1 MLQMKERRYITGL
14 DGLRA
19 IAVLGVISF
28 HVMPTKIVG
37 GWLGVP
43 LFFVLSGYLITDL
56 LIQEYD
62 SKQYI
67 APVKFYLRRLKRLY
81 PALVGMLVVTTT
93 IILLFDKQLI
103 FNLRYILITNLTY
116 VYNFWAINNGQS
128 YFQQFGGASPFTHL
142 WSLSIEGQFYLVW
155 PFVVWA
161 VLKLN
166 MKRLYMSVF
175 LFLMSIAS
183 AILMMILY
191 QPDAINRAYYGT
203 DTRLFALLLGA
214 SLAFIWPSSH
224 LRQTVA
230 KKTKKMLNVTGSIAL
245 VLTVCGLLWL
255 DGQNS
260 ATYYGLMYLFTLVIT
275 VLIAII
281 VHPSSW
287 LSKGFNN
294 RLLNYIGTRSYS
306 IYLYQLPVFVFYEK
320 MIPHYKASFLNVV
333 IEVLIVLGV
342 SEISYRY
349 IENSFRRNNQI
360 KRVMNFFVMSRNRF
374 FAGVILLVIFV
385 FFLGSGLADSRA
397 GIALPETKLQ
407 KELKKNET
415 QVAQRNAIAAKESQ
429 NSKEHQSNK
438 KTLNAEQKV
447 LVKTYDLKS
456 DQYLAF
462 KDMPFKAVG
471 DSVMLDAAP
480 YLQEINNHMVV
491 DAEVGRQSYQTPQ
504 IIEQMA
510 SKGQLAPNML
520 IGLGTNGVIKRQD
533 LDRMMATFGKKR
545 QVYWVNNFVQSR
557 SWQNDNNKM
566 LSEADKHYPNLHVI
580 DWHSLAQQ
588 HVDWFADDGV
598 HPGVAGDHNYVRL
611 LVEKVC
617 QVNGIK

>member
-1 MLQMKERRYITGL
+1 
-14 DGLRA
+14 
-19 IAVLGVISF
+19 
-28 HVMPTKIVG
+28 
-37 GWLGVP
+37 
-43 LFFVLSGYLITDL
+43 
-56 LIQEYD
+56 
-62 SKQYI
+62 
-67 APVKFYLRRLKRLY
+67 
-81 PALVGMLVVTTT
+81 
-93 IILLFDKQLI
+93 
-103 FNLRYILITNLTY
+103 
-116 VYNFWAINNGQS
+116 
-128 YFQQFGGASPFTHL
+128 
-142 WSLSIEGQFYLVW
+142 
-155 PFVVWA
+155 
-161 VLKLN
+161 
-166 MKRLYMSVF
+166 MSVF

-224 LRQTVA
+224 LRQTVT

-287 LSKGFNN
+287 LSKRLNN

-360 KRVMNFFVMSRNRF
+360 KRMMNFFVMSSNRF

-456 DQYLAF
+456 DQFLAF

>member
-1 MLQMKERRYITGL
+1 
-14 DGLRA
+14 
-19 IAVLGVISF
+19 
-28 HVMPTKIVG
+28 
-37 GWLGVP
+37 
-43 LFFVLSGYLITDL
+43 
-56 LIQEYD
+56 
-62 SKQYI
+62 
-67 APVKFYLRRLKRLY
+67 
-81 PALVGMLVVTTT
+81 
-93 IILLFDKQLI
+93 
-103 FNLRYILITNLTY
+103 
-116 VYNFWAINNGQS
+116 
-128 YFQQFGGASPFTHL
+128 
-142 WSLSIEGQFYLVW
+142 
-155 PFVVWA
+155 
-161 VLKLN
+161 
-166 MKRLYMSVF
+166 
-175 LFLMSIAS
+175 
-183 AILMMILY
+183 
-191 QPDAINRAYYGT
+191 
-203 DTRLFALLLGA
+203 
-214 SLAFIWPSSH
+214 
-224 LRQTVA
+224 
-230 KKTKKMLNVTGSIAL
+230 
-245 VLTVCGLLWL
+245 
-255 DGQNS
+255 
-260 ATYYGLMYLFTLVIT
+260 
-275 VLIAII
+275 
-281 VHPSSW
+281 
-287 LSKGFNN
+287 
-294 RLLNYIGTRSYS
+294 
-306 IYLYQLPVFVFYEK
+306 

-349 IENSFRRNNQI
+349 IENSFRRTNQI

>member
-166 MKRLYMSVF
+166 IKRLYMSVF

-224 LRQTVA
+224 LRQTVT
-230 KKTKKMLNVTGSIAL
+230 KKTKKRLNVTGSIAL

-260 ATYYGLMYLFTLVIT
+260 ATYYGLMYFFTLVIT

-306 IYLYQLPVFVFYEK
+306 IYIYQLPVFVF
-320 MIPHYKASFLNVV
+320 M
-333 IEVLIVLGV
+333 
-342 SEISYRY
+342 
-349 IENSFRRNNQI
+349 
-360 KRVMNFFVMSRNRF
+360 
-374 FAGVILLVIFV
+374 
-385 FFLGSGLADSRA
+385 
-397 GIALPETKLQ
+397 
-407 KELKKNET
+407 KK
-415 QVAQRNAIAAKESQ
+415 
-429 NSKEHQSNK
+429 
-438 KTLNAEQKV
+438 
-447 LVKTYDLKS
+447 
-456 DQYLAF
+456 
-462 KDMPFKAVG
+462 
-471 DSVMLDAAP
+471 
-480 YLQEINNHMVV
+480 
-491 DAEVGRQSYQTPQ
+491 
-504 IIEQMA
+504 
-510 SKGQLAPNML
+510 
-520 IGLGTNGVIKRQD
+520 
-533 LDRMMATFGKKR
+533 
-545 QVYWVNNFVQSR
+545 
-557 SWQNDNNKM
+557 
-566 LSEADKHYPNLHVI
+566 
-580 DWHSLAQQ
+580 
-588 HVDWFADDGV
+588 
-598 HPGVAGDHNYVRL
+598 
-611 LVEKVC
+611 
-617 QVNGIK
+617 